1 MASPSKTLPL
11 VDVPEAST
19 FTTSF
24 EYSGYDV
31 AEALI
36 ATGAGS
42 RQVVGAFY
50 AVEDTTEFSSLGTG
64 LSALSSGVDD
74 ILNSIDRGE
83 FLDESVATSN
93 YTNLFLQD
101 YYVDEKA
108 SELIAAAAEGLN
120 LDLENLAPA
129 DGAAS
134 IVSTLFET
142 AGVETNTIDDASGA
156 SISNE
161 IISAILQQKQ
171 FNESLDPIGI
181 KPGDT
186 IIGSL
191 AGVQHI
197 NAIDSRVVQD
207 VARATAK
214 NKFSSFGSNLSYII
228 SDLDIVQSDAVTDYE
243 DGTLATD
250 FFEYGVVPIHVV
262 SADDP
267 DLAEDTVSLG
277 EASVVGYLIEKS
289 QVSDTGESTQLQQFF
304 IEQPVGATAGTPLG
318 FTDPDIA
325 TGTTYAYAL
334 STIAVARVPDL
345 PEEGGE
351 LSVYSDI
358 VIKSRIQTSVITTGL
373 GYPPPPTDIS
383 FIFEEE
389 TDRLLIQWSLGDD
402 DINTKKFQILRR
414 ESLDAP
420 FELIRQYDFDDAEV
434 PLEPSEDIDF
444 GLNVKLDD
452 PLTYY
457 IDEDFQR
464 QRRYIYALCSIGSDG
479 GSSPLSTQ
487 YEVYYDNIIG
497 ELGVR
502 LISVSG
508 APKPYP
514 NFNLDTDLTT
524 NIGKV
529 SNISKAEVF
538 FTPEVYNVTK
548 NSFDEVTGDVI
559 DTQILDFI
567 KEFGP
572 ARNTGKYFIEITE
585 IGTFQQSVIQVAVA
599 DTDTADPDGTFGSL
613 AGTSGFI
620 LDPTP

>member
-24 EYSGYDV
+24 EYFGYDV
-31 AEALI
+31 AEALV

-50 AVEDTTEFSSLGTG
+50 AVEDTSEFSSLGTG
-64 LSALSSGVDD
+64 LSALSSGIDD
-74 ILNSIDRGE
+74 VLTSIDRGE

-93 YTNLFLQD
+93 YTNLVLQD

-108 SELIAAAAEGLN
+108 SELVTAAAEGLN

-134 IVSTLFET
+134 IISTLFET

-181 KPGDT
+181 EPGDT

-197 NAIDSRVVQD
+197 NAIDSRVVKD
-207 VARATAK
+207 VARSTAK

-228 SDLDIVQSDAVTDYE
+228 SDLDNVQADAVTDYE

-267 DLAEDTVSLG
+267 DLAEDIVSLG

-289 QVSDTGESTQLQQFF
+289 QVSDTGESEHLQQFF

-318 FTDPDIA
+318 FTDSDILTA
-325 TGTTYAYAL
+325 TTYAYAL

-358 VIKSRIQTSVITTGL
+358 VIKSRVQTSVITTGI
-373 GYPPPPTDIS
+373 GFPPPPTDIS

-414 ESLDAP
+414 ESLDVP

-434 PLEPSEDIDF
+434 PLEPTEDVDF

-452 PLTYY
+452 PLLYY
-457 IDEDFQR
+457 IDEDFKR
-464 QRRYIYALCSIGSDG
+464 NERYIYALCSIGSEG
-479 GSSPLSTQ
+479 GSSPLSGQ

-502 LISVSG
+502 LISVAG

-514 NFNLDTDLTT
+514 NFNLDTELTT
-524 NIGKV
+524 NVGKV

-572 ARNTGKYFIEITE
+572 VRNTGKYFIEITE
-585 IGTFQQSVIQVAVA
+585 IGTFQQSVIDVAVA
-599 DTDTADPDGTFGSL
+599 DTDTADPDGTLGSL